1 MLSIFSSTNKN
12 DSGKPSISPAAAR
25 PAAPAISA
33 QSDIKTDYLS
43 KNELTSSRLK
53 ELADV
58 ADGCALIMGF
68 VSPDLHVP
76 EIAQRIKQEIPSTTK
91 LILITTAG
99 ELCRSQG
106 SHTLYCDSSEGRAK
120 VLLQAFSNRMIE
132 ATQIISI
139 PLPDNDLRSG
149 SVHMT
154 VNDRVEAIQREIEK
168 HTAPFR
174 LSVGHSFAMVYVDGV
189 SGCETFVQQALFQC
203 GKFPIPFLGG
213 SAGGKMD
220 FAHTY
225 IYDNSQC
232 LENHAVITL
241 VRLKKAYRYGIMK
254 SQAAERTSD
263 VFTIR
268 SANTALRYIETVEG
282 PSGEPV
288 SFIQALKDHF
298 GVSTTQQLQ
307 DKMQGYTFATDI
319 NGENFIRTIAGI
331 DDANDRVNFFCDVV
345 TGEKLYLS
353 RRESLNTTLDRDF
366 RAYSTGKPQA
376 IGGILNDCIL
386 RRLGYPTEINH
397 IDQFAGIPVAGFSSF
412 GEIAGLHVNETL
424 TAIFFYH
431 VPEGTSFSDSYIDN
445 FARIYANCNSFFFHR
460 VIDRQKH
467 TEDMRD
473 NLIHMFQNYQAKMPG
488 IVKTIMNMS
497 NDVDQIQ
504 TSIKQLSEGIDEQ
517 NELFTQ
523 LMQRNSEITPKVAML
538 SKSTQKI
545 DNVMKMINELAAQT
559 NLLALN
565 AAIEAA
571 RAGEAGRGFS
581 VVAQE
586 VRKLSENTQTSLLTS
601 DEAIRILLHDVEEI
615 NNILVD
621 NNQFEA
627 KITEFDE
634 HFATQMK
641 DLHKNLSE
649 GVTNIQKST
658 ESIRALETIND
669 KTKLEM
675 DKLTTIIHN
684 IEMGI

>member
-1 MLSIFSSTNKN
+1 
-12 DSGKPSISPAAAR
+12 
-25 PAAPAISA
+25 
-33 QSDIKTDYLS
+33 
-43 KNELTSSRLK
+43 
-53 ELADV
+53 
-58 ADGCALIMGF
+58 
-68 VSPDLHVP
+68 
-76 EIAQRIKQEIPSTTK
+76 
-91 LILITTAG
+91 
-99 ELCRSQG
+99 
-106 SHTLYCDSSEGRAK
+106 
-120 VLLQAFSNRMIE
+120 
-132 ATQIISI
+132 
-139 PLPDNDLRSG
+139 
-149 SVHMT
+149 
-154 VNDRVEAIQREIEK
+154 
-168 HTAPFR
+168 
-174 LSVGHSFAMVYVDGV
+174 MVYVDGV

-225 IYDNSQC
+225 IYDNKQC

-241 VRLKKAYRYGIMK
+241 VRLKKTYRYGIMK
-254 SQAAERTSD
+254 SQAAERTGD

-282 PSGEPV
+282 PNGEPV

-307 DKMQGYTFATDI
+307 DKLQGYTFATDI

-331 DDANDRVNFFCDVV
+331 DDANDRVSFFCDVV

-386 RRLGYPTEINH
+386 RRLGYPSEISH

-412 GEIAGLHVNETL
+412 GEIAGLHINETL

-431 VPEGTSFSDSYIDN
+431 VPEGTSFSDAYIDN

-545 DNVMKMINELAAQT
+545 DNVMKMINDLAAQT

-627 KITEFDE
+627 KINEFDA

-649 GVTNIQKST
+649 GVANIQKST
-658 ESIRALETIND
+658 ESIRELETIND